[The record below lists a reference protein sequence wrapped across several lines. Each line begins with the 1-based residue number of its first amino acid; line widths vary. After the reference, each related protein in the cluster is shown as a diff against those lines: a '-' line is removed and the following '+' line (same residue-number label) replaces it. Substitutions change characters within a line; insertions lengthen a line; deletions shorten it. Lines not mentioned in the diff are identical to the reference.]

1 MMIRALT
8 AAAGTA
14 VLLFSGTAA
23 ASSYPIQGAPELTH
37 NPLYKHGKLPSV
49 SCKAVKGISE
59 ASTTKW
65 ITKIV
70 GCLNSSWRKSVKD
83 FSPVGVK
90 VKKKIESSRVCL
102 SGMEIS
108 GSFANPCYGTIDV
121 QLRPDWIK
129 AKSGTAILIE
139 LTRAYAKI
147 IQSQTDI
154 SSTWWAL
161 PSSGIE
167 AEMNEQTYRFYL
179 QSDCLTGVSMKVLG
193 RTAKNWKPLLD
204 AETPEEYDRF
214 DWYGKPANRVHWFE
228 QGYRSGGPKACNTWK
243 APSSKVS

>member
-1 MMIRALT
+1 MMIRT
-8 AAAGTA
+8 AATAAGAA

-23 ASSYPIQGAPELTH
+23 ASSYPIQGASELTH
-37 NPLYKHGKLPSV
+37 NPLYEHGRLPSV
-49 SCKAVKGISE
+49 PCKAVKGASK

-65 ITKIV
+65 ITTVV
-70 GCLNSSWRKSVKD
+70 GCLNSAWAKSVKD
-83 FSPVGVK
+83 FSPVRVEVK
-90 VKKKIESSRVCL
+90 AKARRGVCL

-108 GSFANPCYGTIDV
+108 GSFANPCYSTIDV
-121 QLRPDWIK
+121 QLGPDWIK
-129 AKSGTAILIE
+129 ATSETAVLIE
-139 LTRAYAKI
+139 ITRAYAKI
-147 IQSQTDI
+147 IQAQTGI
-154 SSTWWAL
+154 SSAWWAL

-167 AEMNEQTYRFYL
+167 AEMDEQTYRYFL

-193 RTAKNWKPLLD
+193 RTAGNWKPLLD

-228 QGYRSGGPKACNTWK
+228 QGYRAGGPKACNTWK